1 MKLFLQ
7 NLQEGET
14 DFEFLFGFLFIPLFA
29 GISLLILHL
38 SSRIPVFCV
47 FHRFT
52 GLPCPACGSF
62 RCAEQLVAGHVRE
75 AWLTQPLVT
84 ILVCMAL
91 IYAAYSWVVV
101 LFKLPRL
108 RMEGTTCGQRWLM
121 VGLTVAVVLANWAY
135 IAWRGM

>member
-1 MKLFLQ
+1 MKLVLRRSRDLG
-7 NLQEGET
+7 N
-14 DFEFLFGFLFIPLFA
+14 DYEFLFGFLFIPLFA

-52 GLPCPACGSF
+52 GLSCPACGSF

-84 ILVCMAL
+84 ILVCMTL
-91 IYAAYSWVVV
+91 LYAAYSWVVV
-101 LFKLPRL
+101 FFKLPRL
-108 RMEGTTCGQRWLM
+108 RVEGTRRGQRWLL
-121 VGLTVAVVLANWAY
+121 VCLAVAAILANWAY
-135 IAWRGM
+135 IALRGI